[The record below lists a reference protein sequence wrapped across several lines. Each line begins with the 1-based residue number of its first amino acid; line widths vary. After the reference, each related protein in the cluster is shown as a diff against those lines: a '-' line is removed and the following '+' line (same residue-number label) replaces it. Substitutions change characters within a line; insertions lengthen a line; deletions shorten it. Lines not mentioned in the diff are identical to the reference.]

1 MSRYLGTI
9 NLSDS
14 VKGAIIKEFRV
25 FNYIVLL
32 QMLGPFP
39 AAYSCLSC
47 QERTPVISRAPI
59 LRKYTIKEDV
69 SGGETSLYVGF
80 HKTVQSTIVD
90 FDVRLS
96 QVNLSK
102 NLASSYTRFTL
113 LSCNKTEIPGPR
125 EFR

>member
-1 MSRYLGTI
+1 MPILPGK
-9 NLSDS
+9 NPL
-14 VKGAIIKEFRV
+14 
-25 FNYIVLL
+25 
-32 QMLGPFP
+32 
-39 AAYSCLSC
+39 
-47 QERTPVISRAPI
+47 ISRAPI

-69 SGGETSLYVGF
+69 SGPDGSLYVGF
-80 HKTVQSTIVD
+80 HKTVQPTIVD

-102 NLASSYTRFTL
+102 KLASSYTRFTL